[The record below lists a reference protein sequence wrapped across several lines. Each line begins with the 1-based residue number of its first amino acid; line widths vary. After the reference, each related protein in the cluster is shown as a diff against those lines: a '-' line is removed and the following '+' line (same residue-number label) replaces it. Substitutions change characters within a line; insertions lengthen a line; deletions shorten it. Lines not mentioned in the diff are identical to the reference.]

1 MVLLAAGVVWF
12 AIYVHVENPLL
23 VMGCSDKKVGILG
36 MEESLDVFIKV
47 KTWVTLSFCLK
58 EDKRKSI
65 SLSVCMCVCVS
76 LEYGQA
82 LLIIYQEAHDI
93 VCM

>member
-1 MVLLAAGVVWF
+1 MVLLAAGVLRF
-12 AIYVHVENPLL
+12 AIYLHVENPLL

-65 SLSVCMCVCVS
+65 SLRVCVCVCVS
-76 LEYGQA
+76 LEYGQI

-93 VCM
+93 LCI